1 MARGVE
7 AKIKRLIAHHQLAR
21 VEITTYDGA
30 TFVACAFPAR
40 YGSIVKERTEAA
52 FAALGK
58 SGVSLAE
65 ATEVRDR
72 AERDPVAQ
80 VSDFSVEK
88 AIDGLAAAFREP
100 GREAASITR

>member
-7 AKIKRLIAHHQLAR
+7 AKIKRLIARHQIAR
-21 VEITTYDGA
+21 VEITTYDGE
-30 TFVACAFPAR
+30 TFVACAFPV
-40 YGSIVKERTEAA
+40 SHSPIVKERTEAA
-52 FAALGK
+52 FAALAK
-58 SGVSLAE
+58 RGVSLAE

-88 AIDGLAAAFREP
+88 AIDELAAAFP
-100 GREAASITR
+100 